1 MKKISFDRN
10 NDNLIKNNKLK
21 AKEKPKNDENFD
33 NYDFSF
39 NDVRQFI
46 MKDMKNNNNKLKD
59 VIVEHSGRNLTQ
71 ENKSD
76 NYFKNN

>member
-10 NDNLIKNNKLK
+10 IDNLIKNNKLK

-33 NYDFSF
+33 NYDLSF

-46 MKDMKNNNNKLKD
+46 MKDMKNNKNKLKD

-71 ENKSD
+71 ENKSN
-76 NYFKNN
+76 NYF

>member
-21 AKEKPKNDENFD
+21 AKEKPKSDKNFD
-33 NYDFSF
+33 NYDLSF

-46 MKDMKNNNNKLKD
+46 MKDMKNN
-59 VIVEHSGRNLTQ
+59 
-71 ENKSD
+71 
-76 NYFKNN
+76 KNIRFLFILFCIYV

>member
-10 NDNLIKNNKLK
+10 IDNLIKNNKLK

>member
-21 AKEKPKNDENFD
+21 AKEKPKSDKNFD
-33 NYDFSF
+33 NYDLSF

-46 MKDMKNNNNKLKD
+46 MKDMKNNKNKLKD

-71 ENKSD
+71 ENKSN
-76 NYFKNN
+76 NYF